1 MTSSSINIE
10 SQNTMTII
18 ESQSRVTDL
27 ESQNTVTDLESQ
39 NTVTDLE
46 SQNTV
51 TDIESQNT
59 VTDIESQNTIPVNLS
74 DTPLTTLNSEHEL
87 RSGVFGCVLCLLIVI
102 LFPFT
107 FCDLYYAFNS
117 ISCQNDPTGVGFTLA
132 TWLQVLGFYT
142 IGMVVFMTICN
153 LLSFKYE
160 CFVIIITIMEYVSSL
175 FSFAWLIVGCVIFW
189 KYLEPSGNCSSDI
202 SNYMWTRLIIGIIL
216 YVSTIFQSKKQK

>member
-1 MTSSSINIE
+1 MSMISSSINIE
-10 SQNTMTII
+10 SQNTITII

-46 SQNTV
+46 SQNT
-51 TDIESQNT
+51 
-59 VTDIESQNTIPVNLS
+59 IPVNFS
-74 DTPLTTLNSEHEL
+74 TTPLTTLNSNHEI
-87 RSGVFGCVLCLLIVI
+87 RNEESGVFGCVLCLLIVI

-117 ISCQNDPTGVGFTLA
+117 ISCQNDPTGIGFTLA
-132 TWLQVLGFYT
+132 TWLQVFGFYI
-142 IGMVVFMTICN
+142 IGIVVFITICN

-160 CFVIIITIMEYVSSL
+160 CFVIIIAIMQYASSL
-175 FSFAWLIVGCVIFW
+175 FSFAWIIVGCVMFW

-202 SNYMWTRLIIGIIL
+202 SNYMWTRLIIGLICII
-216 YVSTIFQSKKQK
+216 STIFQSKKQK